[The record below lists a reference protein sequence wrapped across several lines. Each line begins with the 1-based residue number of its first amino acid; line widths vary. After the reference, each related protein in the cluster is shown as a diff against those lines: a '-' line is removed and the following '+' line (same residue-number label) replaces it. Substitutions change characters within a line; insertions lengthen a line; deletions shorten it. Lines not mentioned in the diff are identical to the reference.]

1 MDNERIRENL
11 QTTFQWEQG
20 IVTATLDYTISS
32 VYTDQYGVKGASGF
46 GGYDTTSMTIG
57 PNGEVLKALV
67 ADSDSYFDGG
77 IFYNEL
83 RYSEGDTNNKS
94 IGLNLEFAISDDF
107 TLVVDYHDSSAAFKG
122 NPGGSATSTTIFS
135 NGCWDAWDWWPT
147 NETSACFTDRSFDFT
162 GSVVGDLSW
171 SVNEAFQGGADYG
184 NSELEADDM
193 AGREAYINYQ
203 DRRSELDQFQVI
215 GTWDNNDGLLM
226 ESLVSV
232 DFGISTQET
241 TFRSQKWF
249 NYLKTGFIE
258 DGNPVNLTY
267 GFLPDDVLEK
277 QYFPNIM
284 GSRGNNF
291 YYFYMPKADMMYWF
305 GRATFMG
312 DGNSGDGSW
321 WNANGP
327 ARWPSSCYRDDAYDA
342 DGNPNGN
349 RVISAYSSGDAYET
363 PTSNW
368 GQLEG
373 CYGDR
378 DSNTTIQE
386 SLDTVFVNFN
396 FETVTDQGQELRAQF
411 GLRYEEEER
420 TSISDTQVPTNTAWS
435 FGVFEY
441 GDRYGLKTAPA
452 TFANT
457 GSNDYVLP
465 SLNVSFEH
473 AENRVIRF
481 AAGKTIARPALE
493 QLDASNDIGNFSTF
507 SPTVI
512 GTGNPSLE
520 PYESLNYDLAY
531 EYYYKEGS
539 YVAINYFV
547 KEISGYHGSGLNQSS
562 YNGVTDISQGPR
574 TVVTGNYDDSMP
586 DSFCQFS
593 APWYWACGWTQEVDY
608 VWLTTTNFTYQCPE
622 GDATCE
628 ADPTTG
634 NAIYVSDA
642 NDPLYLFNLAQ
653 PVNKYDGT
661 LDGLELAIQH
671 LFDNG
676 YGVMANVTKIGGDTE
691 VDEYIIGEQF
701 ALPGFGD
708 AANFSVFYEDDKVS
722 ARVAYNLTGEYYTGN
737 DEYNPLFVT
746 ERGTVDFNA
755 TYYVNDNIAV
765 FVEGINV
772 TDQDVHLY
780 ARYEDMTFL
789 YQDHGPIYK
798 VGFRANF

>member
-1 MDNERIRENL
+1 
-11 QTTFQWEQG
+11 
-20 IVTATLDYTISS
+20 
-32 VYTDQYGVKGASGF
+32 
-46 GGYDTTSMTIG
+46 
-57 PNGEVLKALV
+57 
-67 ADSDSYFDGG
+67 
-77 IFYNEL
+77 
-83 RYSEGDTNNKS
+83 
-94 IGLNLEFAISDDF
+94 
-107 TLVVDYHDSSAAFKG
+107 
-122 NPGGSATSTTIFS
+122 
-135 NGCWDAWDWWPT
+135 
-147 NETSACFTDRSFDFT
+147 
-162 GSVVGDLSW
+162 
-171 SVNEAFQGGADYG
+171 
-184 NSELEADDM
+184 M

-249 NYLKTGFIE
+249 NYLKTGYIE

-327 ARWPSSCYRDDAYDA
+327 AQWPSSCYRDDAYDA

-349 RVISAYSSGDAYET
+349 RVISSYSSGDAYET

-378 DSNTTIQE
+378 DSNSTIQE

-435 FGVFEY
+435 LGVFDY
-441 GDRYGLKTAPA
+441 GDRFGLVTAPA
-452 TFANT
+452 TFSTT

-493 QLDASNDIGNFSTF
+493 QLDSSNDIGVFSTF

-512 GTGNPSLE
+512 GTGNPNLE

-562 YNGVTDISQGPR
+562 YNGVTDISSGPR
-574 TVVTGNYDDSMP
+574 TATTGNYNDE
-586 DSFCQFS
+586 FCGYTWDVGQGG
-593 APWYWACGWTQEVDY
+593 WACGWTGEVD
-608 VWLTTTNFTYQCPE
+608 WMWAQLTNIFPPNYDFSCKTETDCIN
-622 GDATCE
+622 GSN
-628 ADPTTG
+628 G
-634 NAIYVSDA
+634 NAIYISNGD
-642 NDPLYLFNLAQ
+642 DPLYIFNLAQ